1 MSESIRTNSVISKL
15 LDLKT
20 INKKGVKFMKK
31 TVKRLLSI
39 LMIGTM
45 SLSFV
50 GCSSGGENGKVVVYN
65 WGDYIDP
72 SVNDMFTKETGIKV
86 VYSDYANNEEMYA
99 SVEPGNVSYDVLFPS
114 DYMVEKMINKDML
127 QKIDFSKI
135 SNYSNIDQEFLNLP
149 YDENNEYSVPY
160 MWGTVGIVYNKT
172 MVTEPVD
179 SWYVL
184 WDSQYAGQIFMYDSE
199 RDSIM
204 VALKKLGYSMN
215 TRDEAELE
223 EAKQLLIEQA
233 PLVLAYVGDEGKN
246 KMINGEAALM
256 VAWAGDAMVMLEE
269 NPDLAFAIP
278 KEGTNYFV
286 DAMVVPKN
294 AQNLEQAYEYINFL
308 CRPDIAAMNAEYIGY
323 STPISAARDLLPDEI
338 KNSEVAYPSAESL
351 NGVEMEMFNDP
362 SDVVSL
368 YSSIWTQVKASN

>member
-1 MSESIRTNSVISKL
+1 
-15 LDLKT
+15 
-20 INKKGVKFMKK
+20 MKK
-31 TVKRLLSI
+31 TVKRLLSV
-39 LMIGTM
+39 LMVGAM
-45 SLSFV
+45 GLSFT

-72 SVNDMFTKETGIKV
+72 AVNEMFTKETGIKV

-99 SVEPGNVSYDVLFPS
+99 SVEPGNVKYDVLFPS
-114 DYMVEKMINKDML
+114 DYMIEKMINKDML

-135 SNYSNIDQEFLNLP
+135 PNYENIDEQFLNLP
-149 YDENNEYSVPY
+149 YDPNNEYSVPY

-172 MVTEPVD
+172 MVDEPVD
-179 SWYVL
+179 SWDIL
-184 WDSQYAGQIFMYDSE
+184 WDSKYKDQIFMYDSE

-215 TRDEAELE
+215 TRDEKELE
-223 EAKQLLIEQA
+223 EAKELLIEQA

-256 VAWAGDAMVMLEE
+256 TAWAGDAMVMLEE
-269 NPDLAFAIP
+269 NPDLAYVLP

-286 DAMVVPKN
+286 DGIVIPKSAEN
-294 AQNLEQAYEYINFL
+294 VEQAYAYINFL

-323 STPISAARDLLPDEI
+323 STPISAAREMLPEEI
-338 KNSEVAYPSAESL
+338 KNSEVAYPSEETL
-351 NGVEMEMFNDP
+351 NGELMEMFNDP
-362 SDVVSL
+362 SDIVSV
-368 YSSIWTQVKASN
+368 YSSIWTQVKASNS